1 MDQVLFR
8 IPFPGVADGIP
19 IFGFAT
25 MLLTA
30 FAVCTWLAC
39 RRGARAGI
47 APERIQDLVMW
58 LFVGGIAG
66 ARIVYMVQYHRPWYE
81 FFQIWQGG
89 IVFYGSAAGG
99 ILAYLLAHRF
109 ILRKYNISTWK
120 LGDVLAP
127 SIALGLCIGRV
138 GCFLNGCC
146 FGHVCEVEWRA
157 AHFPMMTF
165 PGREMLLQERP
176 GDRGLPFQTVAGFS
190 VGDNPGP
197 PTVAAVDPTSPAAAV
212 LRPGDVITAVNGQ
225 AVNSYN
231 DRVTEVDPETKRTV
245 DVLARDSLVGIL
257 LEYWPRGQRGLTLTV
272 RRKDESGREQS
283 VDAAY
288 LPRTRGLHPTQVYE
302 SVSMFLLFWVLI
314 FFYPLRMH
322 DGQVL
327 TLLMGGYAVHRFL
340 NEMLRDDTW
349 PVALGMTLSQNGSI
363 LVLLA
368 AIGLEIYLTRTQ
380 KPLGEPNPLLQ
391 SAV

>member
-146 FGHVCEVEWRA
+146 
-157 AHFPMMTF
+157 
-165 PGREMLLQERP
+165 
-176 GDRGLPFQTVAGFS
+176 
-190 VGDNPGP
+190 
-197 PTVAAVDPTSPAAAV
+197 
-212 LRPGDVITAVNGQ
+212 
-225 AVNSYN
+225 Y
-231 DRVTEVDPETKRTV
+231 
-245 DVLARDSLVGIL
+245 
-257 LEYWPRGQRGLTLTV
+257 
-272 RRKDESGREQS
+272 
-283 VDAAY
+283 
-288 LPRTRGLHPTQVYE
+288 
-302 SVSMFLLFWVLI
+302 
-314 FFYPLRMH
+314 
-322 DGQVL
+322 GQVACADCAV
-327 TLLMGGYAVHRFL
+327 YAVHFPLSAPARRSPQPALLSHFVHGPSPSL
-340 NEMLRDDTW
+340 APGPAPRKGAGRRARLYSICGRMDSTRRGARRGKWGRKKNPRDAGKPRSAPGHSPAGGGAASAPCTLRRPHRWGFNRRARGKFRPPRKIPRPDRGW
-349 PVALGMTLSQNGSI
+349 RCVVVVP
-363 LVLLA
+363 
-368 AIGLEIYLTRTQ
+368 E
-380 KPLGEPNPLLQ
+380 
-391 SAV
+391 